1 MGFSMRYDVMVLGA
15 GIVGTSIAAHLQE
28 RGRSVA
34 LVDRRGPG
42 EETSYGNSGVVER
55 SALLPVAFP
64 RSLSAL
70 ADVVLKR
77 YPGANYHWTAL
88 PALAPWL
95 LAYWRNSAPDRLLAT
110 ARMMQPLLSAT
121 VAEHRALASKA
132 GADALFRDTGWLKV
146 YRSEKAFEAEKR
158 EFPLA
163 AEFGYRVKAL
173 TRDEA
178 LALEPNLR
186 TDFTAGVHWQDPHSV
201 SDPGGIT
208 KAYAGHF
215 EAIGGQVLI
224 GDARSLRPGA
234 SGWSITTQNGPIE
247 ARQAVVAL
255 GPWSMDVL
263 APLGYRFPLA
273 VKRGYHMHYRAEGNA
288 GLSRPVL
295 DEQGGFVITPMAG
308 GIRLTT
314 GAEFARRDAPRTPV
328 QVERTERLARKLFP
342 LGERAEAEPWM
353 GSRPIF
359 PDSRPVIGKAPRHDS
374 LWLAFGHQHLGF
386 TLGPATGRLLAEMI
400 TGEKPFVD
408 PSAYR
413 AERLGA

>member
-1 MGFSMRYDVMVLGA
+1 MRHDVVVLGA
-15 GIVGTSIAAHLQE
+15 GIVGTSIAAHLQQ
-28 RGRSVA
+28 RGRSVV

-77 YPGANYHWTAL
+77 YPGANYHWSAL

-110 ARMMQPLLSAT
+110 ARLMQPLLSAT
-121 VAEHRALASKA
+121 LAEHRALAAKA
-132 GADALFRDTGWLKV
+132 GADGLFRDTGWLKV

-163 AEFGYRVKAL
+163 AEFGYQVKAL
-173 TRDEA
+173 TPGEA
-178 LALEPNLR
+178 SALEPNLR
-186 TDFTAGVHWQDPHSV
+186 ADFTAAVHWQDPHSV
-201 SDPGGIT
+201 SDPGGVT
-208 KAYAGHF
+208 KAYAGYF
-215 EAIGGQVLI
+215 EALGGQVLTE
-224 GDARSLRPGA
+224 DARSLRPGP
-234 SGWSITTQNGPIE
+234 SGWSLATADGPVE
-247 ARQAVVAL
+247 AREAVVAL
-255 GPWSMDVL
+255 GPWSMDL
-263 APLGYRFPLA
+263 LSPLGYRLPLA

-295 DEQGGFVITPMAG
+295 DEQGGFVITPMAR

-314 GAEFARRDAPRTPV
+314 GVEFARRDAPRTPV
-328 QVERTERLARKLFP
+328 QVERTEKLARKLFP

-353 GSRPIF
+353 GARPIF
-359 PDSRPVIGKAPRHDS
+359 PDSRPIIGKAPRHDN

-386 TLGPATGRLLAEMI
+386 TLGPATGRLLAEIM
-400 TGEKPFVD
+400 TGEEPFID
-408 PSAYR
+408 PSPYR
-413 AERLGA
+413 AERFGA